1 MKTLFS
7 FLITLFFL
15 QITFAQGPY
24 TEAQRRKDQ
33 AKLDSICR
41 RSPTNCSFYGELIG
55 ANSVFKNHVPRRI
68 ERNRKICF
76 DKKFQYYSNTYGKVM
91 RGCFYINTKDGYV
104 AQFMSRGE
112 ESCDG
117 MANPQ
122 PGFDMMIISKIG
134 ESFTF
139 RVSKEGKKTFF
150 AQLPPEDIPYGMLT
164 NFVLNNPNALAS
176 PYREPFT
183 SQNLPT
189 LPYRIEGST
198 ESSKK
203 YLFSAYHAQRISIK
217 DYIGAFGTGYYKDS
231 MGNTMIALAVESDKH
246 FVKIEKI
253 EDVNECFD
261 GRDFGDEMQEAIA
274 TNEEIIREK
283 EKDLEYQGNNDPKKN
298 CEAAE
303 ALVQHKRQMLD
314 KEKNLN
320 NFLKAGG
327 SAQSREGLRLGA
339 MAMDVIDKVVTDRL
353 ELEKRICSQEY
364 SLYIYNN
371 NSGYGEKLKTIANN
385 KIQCYNIA
393 INQLNELKTQ
403 LEQINARNGTNYA
416 KAISEKNLHYFKKI
430 KDIDLNCNF
439 DKDGKKKTTTMDAGA
454 QKLRD
459 QIQEIMKRR

>member
-1 MKTLFS
+1 
-7 FLITLFFL
+7 
-15 QITFAQGPY
+15 
-24 TEAQRRKDQ
+24 
-33 AKLDSICR
+33 
-41 RSPTNCSFYGELIG
+41 
-55 ANSVFKNHVPRRI
+55 
-68 ERNRKICF
+68 
-76 DKKFQYYSNTYGKVM
+76 
-91 RGCFYINTKDGYV
+91 
-104 AQFMSRGE
+104 
-112 ESCDG
+112 
-117 MANPQ
+117 
-122 PGFDMMIISKIG
+122 
-134 ESFTF
+134 
-139 RVSKEGKKTFF
+139 
-150 AQLPPEDIPYGMLT
+150 
-164 NFVLNNPNALAS
+164 
-176 PYREPFT
+176 
-183 SQNLPT
+183 
-189 LPYRIEGST
+189 
-198 ESSKK
+198 
-203 YLFSAYHAQRISIK
+203 
-217 DYIGAFGTGYYKDS
+217 
-231 MGNTMIALAVESDKH
+231 
-246 FVKIEKI
+246 
-253 EDVNECFD
+253 
-261 GRDFGDEMQEAIA
+261 
-274 TNEEIIREK
+274 
-283 EKDLEYQGNNDPKKN
+283 
-298 CEAAE
+298 
-303 ALVQHKRQMLD
+303 MLD